1 MTARSLCAQVTL
13 SFLTRLQRRTG
24 AKNVCLV
31 GGVAQNSV
39 LHGRLEPSPQANP
52 SPNSGPDPD
61 LTPALIPTLPLTTD
75 PDH

>member
-1 MTARSLCAQVTL
+1 MTARSRCAQVTL

-39 LHGRLEPSPQANP
+39 LHGRLEPSPQAESKP
-52 SPNSGPDPD
+52 
-61 LTPALIPTLPLTTD
+61 
-75 PDH
+75 

>member
-1 MTARSLCAQVTL
+1 MRARSRYAQVTL

-39 LHGRLEPSPQANP
+39 LHGRLEPSPQAESKP
-52 SPNSGPDPD
+52 
-61 LTPALIPTLPLTTD
+61 
-75 PDH
+75 

>member
-1 MTARSLCAQVTL
+1 MTNRSLCAQVTL

-39 LHGRLEPSPQANP
+39 RHGRLEPSPQASSKP
-52 SPNSGPDPD
+52 
-61 LTPALIPTLPLTTD
+61 
-75 PDH
+75 